1 MAGDFDDET
10 NVQGQPHEPKIVR
23 RDRAFLIVLAGQRF
37 GEMFRIGEGEV
48 VVGRGREAKI
58 RFDDDGMSRAH
69 AKIVAHG
76 DQVEIVDL
84 GSRNGTFCNGERID
98 RKPLADGDKLQIG
111 STTILKFSF
120 HDQFD
125 ESFQRGMLDSALR
138 DGLTRLFNRQYFQE
152 RLVNEVAFARRHGA
166 AVSLQLLD
174 LDHFK
179 RLNDEHGHPA
189 GDSVLQGLAGILERQ
204 ARQEDVVARYGGEEF
219 VILSRGGSRD
229 SMVEVGE
236 RIRRAVE
243 VEKFDTG
250 SSLVSI
256 TVSVGVAVFSKEIQE
271 PGELIARADSALY
284 EAKRQGRNRVVVA

>member
-10 NVQGQPHEPKIVR
+10 NVQGQVQEPKIVR

-48 VVGRGREAKI
+48 IVGRGRDAKI
-58 RFDDDGMSRAH
+58 RFEDDGMSRAH
-69 AKIVAHG
+69 AKIVSDG
-76 DQVEIVDL
+76 DQVEIIDL

-98 RKPLADGDKLQIG
+98 RKALADGDKLQIG

-179 RLNDEHGHPA
+179 RLNDDYGHPA

-219 VILSRGGSRD
+219 VILSRGGSRN

-243 VEKFDTG
+243 AEKFDLG
-250 SSLVSI
+250 SSIVSV

-271 PGELIARADSALY
+271 PGDLIARADSALY

>member
-10 NVQGQPHEPKIVR
+10 NVQGQVQEPKIVR

-37 GEMFRIGEGEV
+37 GEMFRIGEGEMI
-48 VVGRGREAKI
+48 VGRGREAQI
-58 RFDDDGMSRAH
+58 RFEDDGMSRAH
-69 AKIVAHG
+69 AKIVSDG
-76 DQVEIVDL
+76 DRVEIVDL
-84 GSRNGTFCNGERID
+84 ESRNGTFCNGERID
-98 RKPLADGDKLQIG
+98 RMALADGDKLQLG

-152 RLVNEVAFARRHGA
+152 RLTNEVAFAKRHGA
-166 AVSLQLLD
+166 AVSLQMLD
-174 LDHFK
+174 LDNFK
-179 RLNDEHGHPA
+179 QLNDDHGHPA
-189 GDSVLQGLAGILERQ
+189 GDSVLQGLAGILERE

-219 VILSRGGSRD
+219 VILSRGGSRE
-229 SMVEVGE
+229 SMVAAGE

-243 VEKFDTG
+243 AEKFDVG
-250 SSLVSI
+250 YKMVSV
-256 TVSVGVAVFSKEIQE
+256 TVSVGVAVFSQDIHE
-271 PGELIARADSALY
+271 PGDLIARADGALY